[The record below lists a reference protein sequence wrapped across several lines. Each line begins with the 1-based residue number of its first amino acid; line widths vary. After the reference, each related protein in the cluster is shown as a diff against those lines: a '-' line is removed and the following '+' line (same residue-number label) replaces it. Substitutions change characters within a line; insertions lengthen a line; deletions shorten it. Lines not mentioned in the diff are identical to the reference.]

1 MYQLKVIVNDGVS
14 EAAMQA
20 WGSLG
25 SSKKEMPLMGGVDIF
40 TLRLVC
46 RNLLDVGQ
54 YALYLAN
61 YLTGDMNA
69 GSSLTWLMHAIR
81 VWNVYNIYIYIG
93 GF

>member
-1 MYQLKVIVNDGVS
+1 MGISGFLQKGDAS
-14 EAAMQA
+14 D
-20 WGSLG
+20 
-25 SSKKEMPLMGGVDIF
+25 GGVDIF

-81 VWNVYNIYIYIG
+81 VWNVYNINIYIYL
-93 GF
+93 